1 MRCFDKSWGICRST
15 VLTQT
20 GGTEMD
26 RQLTSKADN
35 LTEQNL
41 NRNALEN
48 ERRQER
54 EETLK
59 WITDSALDKFRHA
72 WRQ

>member
-1 MRCFDKSWGICRST
+1 
-15 VLTQT
+15 
-20 GGTEMD
+20 MD

-41 NRNALEN
+41 NRNALQN